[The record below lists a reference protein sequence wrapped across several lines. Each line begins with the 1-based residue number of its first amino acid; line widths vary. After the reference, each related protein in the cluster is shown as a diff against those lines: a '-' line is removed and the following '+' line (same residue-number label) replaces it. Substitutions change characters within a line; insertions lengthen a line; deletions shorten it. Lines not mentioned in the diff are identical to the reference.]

1 MKKAQLTLKPHI
13 EEMPAVSGHAFS
25 FCSGKLPWLC
35 WTMGTFLCATVQSG
49 KPGEATLRPTLYASC
64 SHSHVWQPYLQV
76 IIEELPHALEAAA
89 GQLVLLQPEQ
99 SAVHMILIDV
109 NVRAGLSKGPGYKS
123 CQPASR
129 AQRNPVSQ
137 PGAEPARTIGL
148 G

>member
-1 MKKAQLTLKPHI
+1 MLFHSALGSCLGCAGPWGHSFALLCRVESLGKQPCAPHC
-13 EEMPAVSGHAFS
+13 MPPA
-25 FCSGKLPWLC
+25 P
-35 WTMGTFLCATVQSG
+35 
-49 KPGEATLRPTLYASC
+49 
-64 SHSHVWQPYLQV
+64 HSHVWQPYLQV

>member
-1 MKKAQLTLKPHI
+1 MLLCRV
-13 EEMPAVSGHAFS
+13 EE
-25 FCSGKLPWLC
+25 
-35 WTMGTFLCATVQSG
+35 
-49 KPGEATLRPTLYASC
+49 PGEATLCPTFYASR

-76 IIEELPHALEAAA
+76 VVEELPHTLEAAA

-99 SAVHMILIDV
+99 SAVHLILIDV

-123 CQPASR
+123 CQPVSR
-129 AQRNPVSQ
+129 ARRNPVSQ